1 MLTLGCERVR
11 FRQVGSTF
19 LLPWRGIR
27 RLGLF
32 CFLYPFLVEVSP
44 VLWDCDWFSALV
56 VAFQRVICAL
66 GWRRRRVGGAGVRW
80 LRSSSKC
87 AHVLQPEMVVSEAH
101 HLSRSRQPLSLSPI
115 WAALLLSLGFL
126 YFRFFFFSPLSI
138 VLQHFAQQIK
148 EGKKQEAN
156 EKKFVFKIY
165 FTF

>member
-19 LLPWRGIR
+19 LLPSRGIR

-126 YFRFFFFSPLSI
+126 YFRFFFFLHSLLFSST
-138 VLQHFAQQIK
+138 LRSK
-148 EGKKQEAN
+148 SKRKKN
-156 EKKFVFKIY
+156 KKLTKKIC
-165 FTF
+165 F